1 MWFHISGLL
10 FIICDVVDHCFP
22 QDYKCKVEFSPS
34 VFLVDKSMKRVGKK
48 QVPTLRIDSIDRIS
62 YHWRGADIVIFD
74 TEHWWTDHKTNAGSV
89 KTIIIEY
96 YSELH

>member
-1 MWFHISGLL
+1 
-10 FIICDVVDHCFP
+10 
-22 QDYKCKVEFSPS
+22 
-34 VFLVDKSMKRVGKK
+34 MKKVGKK

-62 YHWRGADIVIFD
+62 YHWRGADIVVFD
-74 TEHWWTDHKTNAGSV
+74 TEHWWTDSKTNAGSV